1 MPTMR
6 RKLNADAT
14 GIAKVLVVSE
24 DLMRK
29 RTAEHLTMRIAMA
42 ALPTM
47 VDLQNLRRVLVQ
59 EGIPR
64 HCLPRSLLALV
75 S

>member
-1 MPTMR
+1 MR
-6 RKLNADAT
+6 RKLNAGA
-14 GIAKVLVVSE
+14 IRIVVVLVVSE
-24 DLMRK
+24 EPMMK

-47 VDLQNLRRVLVQ
+47 VDWQNLRRVLVQ
-59 EGIPR
+59 EGT
-64 HCLPRSLLALV
+64 LPRSLLALV

>member
-14 GIAKVLVVSE
+14 GRVEVLVVSE
-24 DLMRK
+24 EVMTK

-47 VDLQNLRRVLVQ
+47 VGMQNLRRVLVQ
-59 EGIPR
+59 EDMPKN
-64 HCLPRSLLALV
+64 LPRSLLVLV

>member
-6 RKLNADAT
+6 RKLNADAI
-14 GIAKVLVVSE
+14 GRVEVLVVSE
-24 DLMRK
+24 EPMMK
-29 RTAEHLTMRIAMA
+29 SAAEHLTMRIAMV

-47 VDLQNLRRVLVQ
+47 VDWQNLRRVLVQ

>member
-14 GIAKVLVVSE
+14 GRVEVLVVSE
-24 DLMRK
+24 DLMMK
-29 RTAEHLTMRIAMA
+29 RAAEHLTTRIAMA

-47 VDLQNLRRVLVQ
+47 VGMQNLRRVLVQ
-59 EGIPR
+59 EDMPKN
-64 HCLPRSLLALV
+64 LPRSLLVLV